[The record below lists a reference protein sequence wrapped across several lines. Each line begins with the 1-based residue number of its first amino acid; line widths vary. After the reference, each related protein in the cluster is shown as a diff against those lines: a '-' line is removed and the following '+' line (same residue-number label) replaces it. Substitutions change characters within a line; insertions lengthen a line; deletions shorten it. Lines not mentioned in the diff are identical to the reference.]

1 MRRAILEGS
10 ALLPPAAGSPQG
22 EGINGHQGTFH
33 PLAALK
39 VLPSSILLNREPGW
53 APRSKF

>member
-10 ALLPPAAGSPQG
+10 APLPPAAGSPQG
-22 EGINGHQGTFH
+22 ESINGHQGTFH